1 MANGNPSMPERKDE
15 SPHSFLDPERIAV
28 WRPLGIA
35 AVVGAAVGLS
45 IGIFV
50 GRATV
55 TPPSKDE
62 ARASGPAVASPDK
75 DLKEAKAEKTG
86 GRVPPEP
93 PAMPPET
100 YVANLGRY
108 LPSIQGSEG
117 FKAELSENRPAARLR
132 GTDARLRFSFE
143 AVENKP
149 YALAAIV
156 QLEGANEARL
166 EPSMDGHALGTW
178 TLAKGWALY
187 SSPASKELLAK
198 TEHDLALEASGITDE
213 EAVRVDSMSLVPVGA
228 DMIFNIG
235 SESQGHLVDGF
246 SNPGDRSVWSEGPRS
261 VIGGVLAPK
270 PKAYRLDVRSSA
282 YHPLA
287 PLSVVLRVN
296 GKEVGTASVSKKVQD
311 ASWRIPPKV
320 LREGV
325 NELVFDYSQTGQ
337 PSQFD
342 PGSKDERALAMR
354 YYAVRLVPEG

>member
-35 AVVGAAVGLS
+35 AAVGAAVGLS

-55 TPPSKDE
+55 TYPSQDE
-62 ARASGPAVASPDK
+62 GAAAGGSVASANK
-75 DLKEAKAEKTG
+75 ALKEAKAEKG
-86 GRVPPEP
+86 APRVPPAP
-93 PAMPPET
+93 PAMPPDT
-100 YVANLGRY
+100 YVASLGRY

-132 GTDARLRFSFE
+132 GTDARLRFSFKP
-143 AVENKP
+143 AENKP

-166 EPSMDGHALGTW
+166 EPSLDGHGLGTW

-187 SSPASKELLAK
+187 SSPASKELLAN
-198 TEHDLALEASGITDE
+198 TEHDLALEASGIADG
-213 EAVRVDSMSLVPVGA
+213 EAVRVDSMALVPVGTG
-228 DMIFNIG
+228 MIFNIG

-261 VIGGVLAPK
+261 VISGVLAPAS
-270 PKAYRLDVRSSA
+270 KAYKLDVRSSA

-296 GKEVGTASVSKKVQD
+296 GSEVGTASVSKKVQD

-320 LREGV
+320 LRQGV
-325 NELVFDYSQTGQ
+325 NELVFEYSQVGQ

-354 YYAVRLVPEG
+354 YYSVRLVPED